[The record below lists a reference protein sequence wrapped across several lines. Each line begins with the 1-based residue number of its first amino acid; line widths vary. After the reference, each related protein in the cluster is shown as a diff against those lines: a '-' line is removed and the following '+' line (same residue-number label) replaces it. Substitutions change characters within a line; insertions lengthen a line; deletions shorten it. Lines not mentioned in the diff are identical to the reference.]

1 LLDVLGPHQYDV
13 FINRK
18 EQREM
23 LGENIK
29 KYRQE
34 KHFTQEEL
42 AARLHVTRQTVSK
55 WEKNYSVPDAEMLV
69 RLAELLEVQTSLLL
83 GIEADGETQIT
94 PEKENALAEQLASI
108 AEQMAIKNRRSK
120 RIWKTIG
127 IVIAIIIAAN
137 IIITVLSMVSYS
149 SNTSTGN
156 IQIYEQTEQTMELEE

>member
-34 KHFTQEEL
+34 KHFTQEVL
-42 AARLHVTRQTVSK
+42 AARLHATRQTISK

-69 RLAELLEVQTSLLL
+69 RLAEILEVQPSQLL
-83 GIEADGETQIT
+83 GTEGDGETQIT

-108 AEQMAIKNRRSK
+108 AEQMAINNRRSK

-149 SNTSTGN
+149 SNMSTGN